1 MPKTKHPAGVFL
13 LLAVLLANQVC
24 LASNGYFPHGVGS
37 KNKSL
42 AGAGMAMPE
51 EAISMVNNP
60 AVAVLLGNRLEAG
73 LTAFMPRRNYT
84 TFESESGGE
93 QGVFTIGPADIDSSK
108 ELFLMP
114 EFAGIKQLQNDTALG
129 TAFYMRSGMSTAY
142 KGGVAAFDP
151 DGSGPLDVT
160 SLPGTFGDGDIRFE
174 LSQAYVDI
182 AWAKKL
188 SEDTSFGI
196 SVVLATQSLEVGG
209 LRGLSQYSEVFA
221 ASGGAQTPSALS
233 GNGTDRSYGVGLK
246 VGFHHEFADK
256 FSFGLMYQSKI
267 SMGAH
272 DDYSDLLADAG
283 KLDIPPWVRMG
294 ASWQALPQLT
304 VSIDAQQMW
313 FSKIDALANSFGNL
327 DHCPSAQRGGVE
339 PGSCLGGA
347 NGAGFGWAD
356 VPVYSLGLSWLV
368 NDNWTLRAGISN
380 SEQPVPREETT
391 LNLLFPSM
399 SEVHFTSG
407 VTWRMGNDRELSFA
421 FMYTEEES
429 LHHAGQLDPGQ
440 EVVITTDQFDLQLSY
455 SWTY

>member
-1 MPKTKHPAGVFL
+1 
-13 LLAVLLANQVC
+13 
-24 LASNGYFPHGVGS
+24 
-37 KNKSL
+37 
-42 AGAGMAMPE
+42 
-51 EAISMVNNP
+51 
-60 AVAVLLGNRLEAG
+60 
-73 LTAFMPRRNYT
+73 
-84 TFESESGGE
+84 
-93 QGVFTIGPADIDSSK
+93 
-108 ELFLMP
+108 
-114 EFAGIKQLQNDTALG
+114 
-129 TAFYMRSGMSTAY
+129 
-142 KGGVAAFDP
+142 VAAFDP

-356 VPVYSLGLSWLV
+356 VPVIAIETHGAASFAAACKAGALVTIEGIKSIASSLGATRICSQALAWTKKHTVIPVQVSDRQAINACLRFSDDHRVLV
-368 NDNWTLRAGISN
+368 EPACGAALAVLYDKAELLPGSSTLIIVCGGSAVTLK
-380 SEQPVPREETT
+380 QLTT
-391 LNLLFPSM
+391 WDESIPS
-399 SEVHFTSG
+399 
-407 VTWRMGNDRELSFA
+407 
-421 FMYTEEES
+421 
-429 LHHAGQLDPGQ
+429 
-440 EVVITTDQFDLQLSY
+440 
-455 SWTY
+455 